1 MELDLTGGLDPMSD
15 YVTPAAPADPTRREG
30 ASMWIW
36 DDAGRFGLP
45 RVAVEAVGA
54 TWATERTIMFNVA
67 FPDGR
72 VLVSWGNE
80 TPHPPEG
87 ADGRARVLGAG
98 PLQLECIEP
107 FARWRVTFDGRAV
120 ETTVADQLAGTAPRG
135 PAAADT
141 ATTDLFIQVDAR
153 MAVPPW
159 IQGSLEPQGQFVAGE
174 QRFEQLFAAV
184 GILRVDGVETPF
196 SGSGLR
202 IHRKGGNRS
211 DYSDWFGHCWQSA
224 RFPSGRAFGYIHYA
238 PRPDGSVKYCE
249 GYVFDGDVLEPARV
263 IGTPWMTTMVPAGQD
278 ASFALESALGRA
290 EIEVETCM
298 STFVPELK
306 LREDLSFPPLQQGI
320 ARYRW
325 DGEEAYGMIE
335 RSYPLAMM
343 DP

>member
-1 MELDLTGGLDPMSD
+1 VAIDLTSGMDPSVD
-15 YVTPAAPADPTRREG
+15 FVTALAPSDPTRREG

-54 TWATERTIMFNVA
+54 TWTEHRTIMFNVA

-80 TPHPPEG
+80 APHRPEG
-87 ADGRARVLGAG
+87 DDGIPRLLGGG
-98 PLQLECIEP
+98 PLRLECVEP
-107 FARWRVTFDGRAV
+107 FARWRVTFDGNAV
-120 ETTVADQLAGTAPRG
+120 ETTVEHQLAGRSAYA
-135 PAAADT
+135 PAAAHER
-141 ATTDLFIQVDAR
+141 AIELFIEVEAR

-159 IQGSLEPQGQFVAGE
+159 IQGSLQPEGHFVVGE
-174 QRFEQLFAAV
+174 ERFEQLFAAEGLV
-184 GILRVDGVETPF
+184 RVDGTEAHF

-224 RFPSGRAFGYIHYA
+224 RFPSGRAFGSIHYA
-238 PRPDGSVKYCE
+238 PRPDGSVKYRE
-249 GYVFDGDVLEPARV
+249 GYVFDGNDLIPARV
-263 IGTPWMTTMVPAGQD
+263 INTPWMTKMAPAGQD
-278 ASFALESALGRA
+278 VSFSLESKLGRA
-290 EIEVETCM
+290 DIEGETYA

-306 LREDLSFPPLQQGI
+306 LGDDVSFPPLQQGI

-335 RSYPLAMM
+335 RSYPVTMM
-343 DP
+343 EA